1 MIKKN
6 QKKIS
11 LNLFEKIA
19 WEKNLY
25 CCGIDEVGR
34 GCLAGPLLT
43 ACVILPINA
52 QNNLLKDSKKLTKEQ
67 RETAYNWII
76 KNCFYSTAISCNQ
89 TIDKL
94 NIYQAT
100 LKTMNQALTNIFAHN
115 YVTVEKIKYILIDAM
130 PLKINNF
137 YKHENLEVLYFNYG
151 ETISQSIAAASI
163 VAKVTRDNLME
174 KMDLIFPKFGLKS
187 HKGYAS
193 NEHCNA
199 IKNFETTIIHRKT
212 FIKNI
217 LWDKDE
223 STKQQNIF

>member
-1 MIKKN
+1 MFKKKS
-6 QKKIS
+6 KKIS
-11 LNLFEKIA
+11 LNIFEKIA

-34 GCLAGPLLT
+34 GCLAGPLVT
-43 ACVILPINA
+43 ACVILPINT
-52 QNNLLKDSKKLTKEQ
+52 QNNLLKDSKKLTEKQ
-67 RETAYNWII
+67 RQTAYNWII
-76 KNCFYSTAISCNQ
+76 KNCFYATAISCNQ

-100 LKTMNQALTNIFAHN
+100 LKTMHQALINLFAQNLIHL
-115 YVTVEKIKYILIDAM
+115 EKIKYILIDAM
-130 PLKINNF
+130 PLKIKKS
-137 YKHENLEVLYFNYG
+137 YKYENLEILHFNYG

-174 KMDLIFPKFGLKS
+174 KIDNLFPKFGLKS

-193 NEHCNA
+193 QEHCNA
-199 IKNFETTIIHRKT
+199 IKNFEPTIIHRKT